1 MAGHGTKSPSEC
13 CKTPSLFSADVTAQ
27 CKSQYPNHSKGPH
40 KKCCVVEC
48 IMNSTGILVNGNI
61 EKAIAKKVM
70 TQSVINDPAWVK
82 VIDAAVDKC
91 VADGKNCHFVQ
102 FRNALERIIIN

>member
-1 MAGHGTKSPSEC
+1 MAGHGSKNPSEC
-13 CKTPSLFSADVTAQ
+13 CKTPVLFSADVATQ

-48 IMNSTGILVNGNI
+48 IMNSTGVLVNGKI
-61 EKAIAKKVM
+61 DKVIAKKVM

-82 VIDAAVDKC
+82 VVEAAVDKC
-91 VADGKNCHFVQ
+91 MADGKIVTMHFKDILKV
-102 FRNALERIIIN
+102 IIIN